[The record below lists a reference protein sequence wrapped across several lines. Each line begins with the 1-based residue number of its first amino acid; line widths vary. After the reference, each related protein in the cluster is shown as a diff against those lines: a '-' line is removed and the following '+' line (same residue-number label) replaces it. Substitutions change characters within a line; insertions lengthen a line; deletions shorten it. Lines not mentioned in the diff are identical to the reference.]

1 MELSKSETEYYP
13 EICNYL
19 KDQLLRSLSTVDGF
33 IVDFIPCGTIDLR
46 SGLLKMLTANEI
58 EDEQLKSRAELAK
71 GLYVDIA
78 GIVYSKDAGKGELV
92 ICEVKKGDLTLAHC
106 SQLIGYCIA
115 ADIPY
120 GLLISVDGG
129 ITGGFESVL
138 NQKPSL
144 FKIDRLG
151 MTHRIGIC
159 SWVDSR
165 KLVFN
170 RGAFRSMLEFGRE
183 LGVGLTKN

>member
-1 MELSKSETEYYP
+1 MKGEIEYYP

-19 KDQLLRSLSTVDGF
+19 KSQLFRHLSTIGDFV
-33 IVDFIPCGTIDLR
+33 VDFIPCGTIDLR
-46 SGLLKMLTANEI
+46 SGLLKMFTVNGI
-58 EDEQLKSRAELAK
+58 EDELLKSRAELAK

-78 GIVYSKDAGKGELV
+78 GMVYSMDTGKGELV
-92 ICEVKKGDLTLAHC
+92 ICEVKKGNLTLTHC

-115 ADIPY
+115 ADVPY
-120 GLLISVDGG
+120 GLLIGVDGE

-144 FKIDRLG
+144 LLIDRLK

-170 RGAFRSMLEFGRE
+170 RGAFRSILEVGRGIGVE
-183 LGVGLTKN
+183 LTEK